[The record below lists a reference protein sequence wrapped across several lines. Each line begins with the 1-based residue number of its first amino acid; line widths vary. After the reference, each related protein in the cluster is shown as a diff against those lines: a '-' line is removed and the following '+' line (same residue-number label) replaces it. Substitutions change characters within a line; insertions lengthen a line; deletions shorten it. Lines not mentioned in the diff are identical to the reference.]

1 MLGKIKNL
9 ISKNL
14 YPISLYAR
22 QIAGTLI
29 LFIIA
34 RYLPVYDFGLFSSYK
49 NIATFCF
56 MFANLDFHNYI
67 LVSSK
72 ANVKQ
77 VKLKISLFLLN
88 AIIVGILIAIGS
100 SFFKLDS
107 HILFCM
113 VVIRTFFDG
122 TFFLL
127 ILPYFQATK
136 TFNSIAKI
144 NIVYAACI
152 SLIAVFSY
160 IFKLSLYKFLMLNI
174 CLGLINFIQCSYFA
188 KINYFMVFNHLKR
201 FCEMIDKSIWA
212 YIGVSIASFLY
223 SQLSSLYVSTFLQK
237 EQAALYFSAFTIASV
252 IGLLIAAQ
260 VQKMMP
266 DLINNTKENVEKIL
280 KKNLKVMLIITVGL
294 LIFMLIF
301 GKLLLLLLYGQ
312 SYYASAYWV
321 LIMLMAGNI
330 CVAEAAVYGAYITA
344 SGNQKCKIPM
354 QLEATLL
361 TIIGLAV
368 LHRFGIYGA
377 ALSFL
382 IAGIYLSYKYT
393 TFTIKLLNTKCN
405 DENLKLRS

>member
-1 MLGKIKNL
+1 MNKITISTTINFLKN
-9 ISKNL
+9 NL
-14 YPISLYAR
+14 YAISLYSR

-49 NIATFCF
+49 SIATFCF
-56 MFANLDFHNYI
+56 MLANFDYSNYI
-67 LVSSK
+67 LVSSN

-107 HILFCM
+107 HLLFCM

-122 TFFLL
+122 TFFAL

-136 TFNSIAKI
+136 TFNTIAKI
-144 NIVYAACI
+144 NIIYATCI

-160 IFKLSLYKFLMLNI
+160 IFKLSLYKFLILNI

-201 FCEMIDKSIWA
+201 FCEMIDKGIWA
-212 YIGVSIASFLY
+212 YIGVTIAYFLY
-223 SQLSSLYVSTFLQK
+223 AQIPSLYVSTFLPK
-237 EQAALYFSAFTIASV
+237 EQAALYFSAFTIAAV

-280 KKNLKVMLIITVGL
+280 KKNLNVMLIITVGL
-294 LIFMLIF
+294 LIFMSLF

-312 SYYASAYWV
+312 SYYAEAYPTL
-321 LIMLMAGNI
+321 LILMLGNI

-354 QLEATLL
+354 QLEATIF
-361 TIIGLAV
+361 TIIGLFV
-368 LHRFGIYGA
+368 FHKLSILGA
-377 ALSFL
+377 ALAFL
-382 IAGIYLSYKYT
+382 FAAGYLAYRYT
-393 TFTIKLLNTKCN
+393 NFTVKLLKNQT
-405 DENLKLRS
+405 